1 MKQEI
6 GEKNKELDRYQRLY
20 SSKIEELD
28 DANDQISS
36 RIEKSQTEKNL
47 YIKEINVKNIE
58 LKKLK

>member
-1 MKQEI
+1 M
-6 GEKNKELDRYQRLY
+6 Y

-28 DANDQISS
+28 DVNDQISS